1 MVGCLLLFSY
11 LLGLLFVYFF
21 LLFIPFCRCRH
32 MAMLVVSVV
41 FYNATFSFSG
51 PSEHDCGLNLFYIVF
66 TSILVFSFAIVS
78 LHPKVPSHSLFSSFY

>member
-1 MVGCLLLFSY
+1 
-11 LLGLLFVYFF
+11 
-21 LLFIPFCRCRH
+21 
-32 MAMLVVSVV
+32 MLVVSVV

-51 PSEHDCGLNLFYIVF
+51 PSKHDCGLNLFYIVF